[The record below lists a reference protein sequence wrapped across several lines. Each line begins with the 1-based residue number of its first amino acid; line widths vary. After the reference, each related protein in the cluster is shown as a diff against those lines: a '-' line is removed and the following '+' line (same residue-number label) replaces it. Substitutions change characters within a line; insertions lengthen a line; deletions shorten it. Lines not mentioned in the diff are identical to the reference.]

1 MSLQAC
7 ANLVSRADPER
18 FAAAMSAP
26 LEARRVLLPIY
37 AATAEVARAPWMTQ
51 EPVIAEMRL
60 QWWRDVFEEIEHGRA
75 RKHEVVD
82 ALAEVLTPKGAEA
95 LDLMVL
101 ARRWDI
107 YKEGFDGPE
116 ALLNHVR
123 DITMGPMLAALDG
136 LGHLPINLT
145 GLEAHATQLGLARFL
160 RGIPALIELKVPVWS
175 ENKKVHIYSDLC
187 QKAYEMKA
195 PRIQSPALIETAD
208 CMRVLRFVMHSPG
221 AVEMGAIPD
230 FPISTAIARA
240 WRAWRCR

>member
-7 ANLVSRADPER
+7 ANLVSRADPAR

-26 LEARRVLLPIY
+26 LEVRMVLLPIY
-37 AATAEVARAPWMTQ
+37 AAAAEVARAPWMTQ

-60 QWWRDVFEEIEHGRA
+60 QWWRDVFEEIEHGCA

-82 ALAEVLTPKGAEA
+82 ALAKVLTPKGAEA
-95 LDLMVL
+95 LDKMVL

-136 LGHLPINLT
+136 LGHLPDDLT
-145 GLEAHATQLGLARFL
+145 GLEVHATRLGLVRFL

-175 ENKKVHIYSDLC
+175 VDKNIHIYSDLC
-187 QKAYEMKA
+187 KIAYARKA
-195 PRIQSPALIETAD
+195 PDIRSPALIETAN
-208 CMRVLRFVMHSPG
+208 CMRVLRFVMHRPG
-221 AVEMGAIPD
+221 VVEMGAIPD
-230 FPISTAIARA
+230 FPIFTAMARA
-240 WRAWRCR
+240 WRAWRCC